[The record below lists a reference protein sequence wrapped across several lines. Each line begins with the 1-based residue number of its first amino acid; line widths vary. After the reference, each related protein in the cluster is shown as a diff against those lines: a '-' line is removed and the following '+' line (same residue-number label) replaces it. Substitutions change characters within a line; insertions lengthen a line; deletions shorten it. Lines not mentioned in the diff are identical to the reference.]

1 MSRWLCCV
9 ALATACGPAS
19 LYSDEP
25 SGNPPPPP
33 VDAGMMPPDGYV
45 PPMDVGPGTD
55 AGPPPLDGGQPDT
68 FVPPVDSGTIADCVY
83 PSGPTGLGS
92 GDVIAPYTWSNAR
105 DETGAVFD
113 FSLEDFHCDPAYAE
127 YKSIVLYVGAGW
139 CPSCPQEMRRVNS
152 MSSVL
157 QSERALIV
165 YMEGQDR
172 SYNDASSASA
182 ADYVESVIGSSAPG
196 IRVGDGD
203 SSQPMAIFRTLR
215 TVPSGFF
222 IRRSDMRIV
231 AAGPESGQLRYDDL
245 AREANVDGPDPDPD
259 PDPPPPP
266 PDCTEEPG
274 EPNDVPGS
282 ATPLSGTIA
291 GGICNAAAD
300 YFQVNVAG
308 SWRVDLSFSHSQ
320 GDLDLYVIDGS
331 SRVASSDSTTDDESV
346 SWTGPAIVEVLGYRG
361 ATAPYQIAL
370 TGM

>member
-1 MSRWLCCV
+1 MNRFPFVWLVV
-9 ALATACGPAS
+9 AACQPAS
-19 LYSDEP
+19 LYSDDP
-25 SGNPPPPP
+25 SDPPPPP
-33 VDAGMMPPDGYV
+33 PIDAAMLDAFIPSDAGAGV
-45 PPMDVGPGTD
+45 D
-55 AGPPPLDGGQPDT
+55 AGPPPFDAGAPDT
-68 FVPPVDSGTIADCVY
+68 FVPIDSGTIADCVY

-113 FSLEDFHCDPAYAE
+113 FSLEDFHCDPEYAA

-152 MSSVL
+152 MASQL

-182 ADYVESVIGSSAPG
+182 ADFVESVIGSSAPG
-196 IRVGDGD
+196 IRIGDGE
-203 SSQPMAIFRTLR
+203 SSSPMAIFRTLR

-231 AAGPESGQLRYDDL
+231 AAGPESGTLRYDQL
-245 AREANVDGPDPDPD
+245 AREANTADPGPDPE
-259 PDPPPPP
+259 PPPPP
-266 PDCTEEPG
+266 PTCTEEPG
-274 EPNDVPGS
+274 EPNDELGT
-282 ATPLSGTIA
+282 ATPLSGTVT
-291 GGICNAAAD
+291 GGICNARPD
-300 YFQVNVAG
+300 YFRVNVAG
-308 SWRVDLSFSHSQ
+308 AWRVDLDFSHAQ
-320 GDLDLYVIDGS
+320 GDLDLYVISGS

-361 ATAPYQIAL
+361 ATASYQITL